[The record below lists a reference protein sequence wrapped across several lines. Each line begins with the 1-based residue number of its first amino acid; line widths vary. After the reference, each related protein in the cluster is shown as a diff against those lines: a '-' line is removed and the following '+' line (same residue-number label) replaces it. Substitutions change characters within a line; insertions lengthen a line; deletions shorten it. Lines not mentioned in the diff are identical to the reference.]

1 MKVSDEFGKVECSL
15 MAALKYWVYTEVA
28 KWNHETEQAG
38 LNADHLKLYSG
49 SLLFESRLRHQVSF
63 LSP

>member
-1 MKVSDEFGKVECSL
+1 